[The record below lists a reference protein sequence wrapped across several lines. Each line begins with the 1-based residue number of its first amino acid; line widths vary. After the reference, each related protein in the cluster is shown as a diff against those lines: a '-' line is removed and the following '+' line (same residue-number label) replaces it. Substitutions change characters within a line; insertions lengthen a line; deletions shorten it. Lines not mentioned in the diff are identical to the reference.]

1 MGVHMVLGA
10 IVGDVVGSVYEFN
23 NIKTTDF
30 PLFGDKSTFTDDTVM
45 TLAVAKAL
53 LESFDGESV
62 SQMSLVDSMQGYG
75 EMYPHAGY
83 GRRFFRW
90 LESKAPDPYYSCG
103 NGSAMRVS
111 PVAWA
116 SDDPAVVERLAYT
129 SAWITHDHPEGIKGA
144 QATAGCILLAR
155 RGADKREIRAFAEER
170 HGYDLGF
177 TLDEIRPTYEFDET
191 CQRTVPQAFRAF
203 LEGDSFEDVI
213 RLAVSIGGDSDT
225 IAAIAG
231 SIAHAYYGI
240 PDWIA
245 EQTRARL
252 DDRLR
257 DTLDAFC
264 GRFEVK

>member
-1 MGVHMVLGA
+1 MLGA
-10 IVGDVVGSVYEFN
+10 IVGDIVGSVYEFD
-23 NIKTTDF
+23 NIKTTEF
-30 PLFGDKSTFTDDTVM
+30 ALFADKSTFTDDTVM

-62 SQMSLVDSMQGYG
+62 SQRALVDAMQEYG
-75 EMYPHAGY
+75 KLYPNAGY
-83 GRRFFRW
+83 GRLFYGW
-90 LESKAPDPYYSCG
+90 LRSKAPEPYYSCG

-116 SDDPAVVERLAYT
+116 SDDEAIVEKLAYT
-129 SAWITHDHPEGIKGA
+129 STWITHDHPEGIKGA

-155 RGADKREIRAFAEER
+155 KGSGKREIRAFAEER

-177 TLDEIRPTYEFDET
+177 TLDEIRPTYEHDET
-191 CQRTVPQAFRAF
+191 CQMTVPQALRAF
-203 LEGDSFEDVI
+203 LEGESFEEVI
-213 RLAVSIGGDSDT
+213 RLAISIGGDSDT

-245 EQTRARL
+245 EEASARL
-252 DDRLR
+252 DDELR
-257 DTLDAFC
+257 DTLNAFC
-264 GRFEVK
+264 ERFHVM